1 MRNVFLSCIILLI
14 AASGLPAQDEA
25 DSDYV
30 IREEDILSIDVRNE
44 PEYTVSNR
52 PVRMD
57 GRITLPM
64 LGEIHVGGKTTKQ
77 LETEITERLK
87 FLVRDPIVQVF
98 VDKVLSHKVTVAG
111 KVGRPGQYALGAPT
125 NVLEVLMAAGGPLST
140 ASVKNIKIVRIV
152 NGTERQYLFN
162 YKDALKGKNLQQN
175 IQLENRDLIL
185 VP

>member
-1 MRNVFLSCIILLI
+1 MRNIFFSFIILLVF
-14 AASGLPAQDEA
+14 ACGLPAQGEA

-30 IREEDILSIDVRNE
+30 IREEDVISIEVRNE

-64 LGEIHVGGKTTKQ
+64 LGEIYVGGKTTKQ
-77 LETEITERLK
+77 LEDEITERLK
-87 FLVRDPIVQVF
+87 YLVREPIVQVF

-111 KVGRPGQYALGAPT
+111 KVGRPGQYSLGAPT

-140 ASVKNIKIVRIV
+140 ASVKNIKIVRHV
-152 NGTERQYLFN
+152 DGKEVQYLFN
-162 YKDALKGKNLQQN
+162 YKDALQGKNLHQN
-175 IQLENRDLIL
+175 ILLENRDLIL